1 MANGGIDYII
11 KIRYIY
17 IRKNKYLPGGW
28 GWRLPVKYLM
38 NREER
43 MKRVR
48 INRRKRSPDRPHI
61 PRCLQQIGCS
71 VLRKQMIVEYVGMIA
86 RGEQVRANNLTR
98 QFLRNKDLH
107 VETWR
112 ERNNQKVTELYTT
125 GAYTLNR
132 SLPNALSFTKE

>member
-1 MANGGIDYII
+1 M
-11 KIRYIY
+11 
-17 IRKNKYLPGGW
+17 
-28 GWRLPVKYLM
+28 PVKYLM

-112 ERNNQKVTELYTT
+112 ESEGQKVAKPHTT
-125 GAYTLNR
+125 GAYTLNK
-132 SLPNALSFTKE
+132 SLPSNLSFTEERDSKIRSH